1 MNENLRIWNY
11 KSSKFRTVE
20 IEGEPYF
27 VGKDVAITL
36 GYAKPEN
43 AIATH
48 VDDEDKTATLIRGT
62 GSNYKSKTI
71 AINESGL
78 YSLIL
83 SSKLPNAKNFKR
95 WVTSKVLPELRKNGS
110 YGNNINLEEVIAKTA
125 TTVVSEVMKHFMSNK
140 RCQMPDRSCELKRK
154 AKRYKHTQ
162 PSKIDT
168 LSPELKEKV
177 DDMIASGKFSC
188 QQIANF
194 IMNNCNMYISQM
206 SVNRYK
212 RMHFIEEDD
221 SDNQMTLF

>member
-71 AINESGL
+71 VINESGL

-110 YGNNINLEEVIAKTA
+110 YGSNINLEEVIAKTA
-125 TTVVSEVMKHFMSNK
+125 TAVVSEVMKNIIPAFESNTIREYTEIPSIRRKRTPRIIDKLDPAIIKEVEEMLMSN
-140 RCQMPDRSCELKRK
+140 RFSYLDIIHYLQDMGVEISVGSVHRY
-154 AKRYKHTQ
+154 AKRMR
-162 PSKIDT
+162 S
-168 LSPELKEKV
+168 L
-177 DDMIASGKFSC
+177 
-188 QQIANF
+188 
-194 IMNNCNMYISQM
+194 
-206 SVNRYK
+206 
-212 RMHFIEEDD
+212 
-221 SDNQMTLF
+221 

>member
-71 AINESGL
+71 VINESGL

-110 YGNNINLEEVIAKTA
+110 YGSNINLEEVIAK
-125 TTVVSEVMKHFMSNK
+125 
-140 RCQMPDRSCELKRK
+140 R
-154 AKRYKHTQ
+154 
-162 PSKIDT
+162 
-168 LSPELKEKV
+168 
-177 DDMIASGKFSC
+177 
-188 QQIANF
+188 QQ
-194 IMNNCNMYISQM
+194 
-206 SVNRYK
+206 R
-212 RMHFIEEDD
+212 
-221 SDNQMTLF
+221 LFQKL